1 MSKFSSRLSRYN
13 TICCEQVMP
22 VPVIPVCAV
31 SCCLPRP
38 ICEFKQSQCFVP
50 PPQPPQP
57 CNPPHQAIQ
66 NAPLEAQI
74 EVSPIKIPNYCAGL
88 PDPPSGSILTISS
101 TTIPAGYLAADGS
114 EVSRT
119 AYSALFLVIGTYY
132 GDGNGSTTFNLPN
145 LSCDSSNGCVVS
157 YIIKT

>member
-38 ICEFKQSQCFVP
+38 ICEFKQPECIV
-50 PPQPPQP
+50 QPPQP
-57 CNPPHQAIQ
+57 CNPSQQAID
-66 NAPLEAQI
+66 NASTERLICA
-74 EVSPIKIPNYCAGL
+74 SKTKTPNYCPDL
-88 PDPPSGSILTISS
+88 PNPPTGSILTILS
-101 TTIPAGYLAADGS
+101 TTAPPGFLLADGS
-114 EVSRT
+114 EVSRVI
-119 AYSALFLVIGTYY
+119 YNALFSVIGTYY
-132 GDGNGSTTFNLPN
+132 GDGDGSTTFNLPN
-145 LSCDSSNGCVVS
+145 IECDSSSNCVVS